1 MKLELSSSPGWLSN
15 KPNIRPWGPLLSNW
29 EAYKDGENS
38 LICSVIHKMGQS
50 LSHKQ
55 AYEMSLKMKNK
66 LWNHKM
72 GGWASQKA
80 KAQQVGSINKL
91 TKSL

>member
-1 MKLELSSSPGWLSN
+1 MLFKCF
-15 KPNIRPWGPLLSNW
+15 
-29 EAYKDGENS
+29 KDGENS

-66 LWNHKM
+66 LGNHNM
-72 GGWASQKA
+72 GVWASQKA
-80 KAQQVGSINKL
+80 KAHQVGSTNKL
-91 TKSL
+91 TKSLWNCAKTERQSTVVTKYSK